1 MKAQVD
7 TTQKG
12 KKNRIKQST
21 KSKEKKNLMQIG
33 PKATKWRP
41 TINKKDLRQENSH
54 LPQIG

>member
-33 PKATKWRP
+33 PKATK
-41 TINKKDLRQENSH
+41 
-54 LPQIG
+54 